1 MEHSI
6 PIWELAKTRAL
17 GAAVLPD
24 AEHVPTPS
32 SAMGLSTADA
42 VERLRRYG
50 PNEFPPPPRP
60 RLILRFINQLTH
72 FMALLLWVAGALAFF
87 AGTPLI
93 GISIWSVVLIN
104 GVFSFAQEYR
114 AERALAALTQ
124 LLPLHAKVYRD
135 GVLTIIPARELV
147 IGDVIELEEGDKV
160 PTDARLIAA
169 QGLLVEMS
177 AITGE
182 SVPVI
187 REALSHRPLALTAE
201 EASPTPMHQRVGDT
215 TTIVLAGTT
224 VLAGTGRALTY
235 ATGAHTEC
243 GHLASLATAAEKAP
257 NRLEVEISYIVE
269 IITAIA
275 CSMGVAVFAIAYGV
289 IGLHPIDSLMLGIG
303 ILVANVPEG
312 LLPTVSV
319 ALALGVQ
326 RMARCNALVRKLSA
340 IEGLSAVSVLCT
352 DKTGT
357 LTRNSMS
364 VHTVWTPDD
373 GGPSIQHGV
382 PIPNP
387 GASSPLPPLHQS
399 ITPHAQTLLVV
410 AAICTHHQ
418 TDVKSDRSTSPSPIG
433 DPTEVAIREAAS
445 ASGTPLSPI
454 LSELTIIDELSFDSR
469 RRMMSVIVE
478 VSESAGPTHPVRIL
492 APLTHTLV
500 ITKGA
505 PDSILKRATHL
516 YRGGAAEPIT
526 SDRRRYLATTYDT
539 IARSGFR
546 VLAVAF
552 RTIDRA
558 EPPDHRDAIEHN
570 LIMLGYIA
578 LFDPIRPEVPDAIAS
593 CREAGISI
601 CMITGDYGATA
612 QAIGE
617 MIGLH
622 GLAGKPITGDEVASM
637 TDGQLRNL
645 LHAHPGGIFARMD
658 PDQKLRLVQTLRDL
672 GHVVAVTGDGVND
685 APALKAAHVGFAMGL
700 RGTDVAR
707 EVADVVLLDDNF
719 ATIVSAIAQGRAT
732 FDNIRRFLTYILAS
746 NIPELVPFICM
757 AALGIP
763 PALTIIQILLVDL
776 GTDLAPAV
784 ALGMEKPAHDVMKR
798 PPIRPGERLLSWRLI
813 GRAYGLLGV
822 WEAFAAMG
830 AFFLVWYT
838 NGYGLA
844 QIQGATRALLT
855 GEASPAAVQ
864 LYATATA
871 ATFLT
876 IVASQMGNVFACRS
890 ERLPVWRQPRP
901 TNRLLWVG
909 LTVEALLLLSI
920 GNLPLGHHVFGNKP
934 LSYAVWGWLVASPLA
949 LICLDGLAKWVQQRW

>member
-1 MEHSI
+1 MGHSI
-6 PIWELAKTRAL
+6 PVWELAKTRAL
-17 GAAVLPD
+17 GTAVAPD
-24 AEHVPTPS
+24 AGPMPTLPS
-32 SAMGLSTADA
+32 AIGLTGADA
-42 VERLRRYG
+42 AERLRRYG

-72 FMALLLWVAGALAFF
+72 FMALLLWVAGALAFI

-93 GISIWSVVLIN
+93 GIAIWAVVLIN

-114 AERALAALTQ
+114 AERALAALTE

-135 GVLTIIPARELV
+135 GALTIIPARELV
-147 IGDVIELEEGDKV
+147 IGDVVELEEGDKV
-160 PTDARLIAA
+160 PTDARLITA

-182 SVPVI
+182 SVPVV
-187 REALSHRPLALTAE
+187 REALSHRPLALSSE
-201 EASPTPMHQRVGDT
+201 EPFPPPIHQRVGDA

-257 NRLEVEISYIVE
+257 NRLEVEISHIVE
-269 IITAIA
+269 IITIIA

-326 RMARCNALVRKLSA
+326 RMARTNALVRKLSA

-357 LTRNSMS
+357 LTQNSMT
-364 VHTVWTPDD
+364 VHAVWTPDD
-373 GGPSIQHGV
+373 GDSGSPPSCQTITSFA
-382 PIPNP
+382 P
-387 GASSPLPPLHQS
+387 SPPQNLT
-399 ITPHAQTLLVV
+399 TPAAHLLLAA
-410 AAICTHHQ
+410 AAICTHHHRDEKRGHPTQ
-418 TDVKSDRSTSPSPIG
+418 PTEIG
-433 DPTEVAIREAAS
+433 DPTETAIREAAS
-445 ASGTPLSPI
+445 ASGTPLSEI
-454 LSELTIIDELSFDSR
+454 LAELSIVDELSFDSR
-469 RRMMSVIVE
+469 RRMMSVIIE
-478 VSESAGPTHPVRIL
+478 LSESVPPSHPVRIL
-492 APLTHTLV
+492 SPHTRILV

-516 YRGGAAEPIT
+516 YRGGTTESLT
-526 SDRRRYLATTYDT
+526 SERRRHLATIYDT
-539 IARSGFR
+539 IARRGFR

-552 RTIDRA
+552 RTIERSV
-558 EPPDHRDAIEHN
+558 PPDHRDAIEHD
-570 LIMLGYIA
+570 LVMLGFIA
-578 LFDPIRPEVPDAIAS
+578 LFDPIRPEVPNAIAS

-612 QAIGE
+612 HAIGE

-622 GLAGKPITGDEVASM
+622 GSSEKPITGDEVATMS
-637 TDGQLRNL
+637 DGQLRNL

-685 APALKAAHVGFAMGL
+685 APALKAAHVGFAMGQ

-798 PPIRPGERLLSWRLI
+798 PPIQPGERILTWRLV

-822 WEAFAAMG
+822 GESIAAMG

-844 QIQGATRALLT
+844 QMQGATRALLT
-855 GEASPAAVQ
+855 GTASLEAMQ

-876 IVASQMGNVFACRS
+876 IVSCQMGNVFACRS
-890 ERLPVWRQPRP
+890 ERLAVWRQSRP
-901 TNRLLWVG
+901 ANRLLWIG

-920 GNLPLGHHVFGNKP
+920 GHLPLGYHLFGNEP
-934 LSYAVWGWLVASPLA
+934 LSEPVWGWLLASPLA
-949 LICLDGLAKWVQQRW
+949 LICLDGIAKRVRRQR